1 MSDVQPEARAD
12 GEILVAAKGGGIAF
26 LGRVFA
32 WGARLLLAVLLAHT
46 LDADGYGLYNLA
58 LIIATVVASFPSLGL
73 DSALIRYVAVYAG
86 RRDASRLRGSLEVGI
101 GLPFVLSVVVGLG
114 LFLLAGPIAVGIMH
128 DERLTPLVQIAAL
141 LVPGTVATR
150 QLEGALMGLGHIG
163 DAVIAEQFVQPA
175 ARAVMLVVLLLIGL
189 TAGWA
194 VAASALAALVATAVM
209 AVMVLRRAPSIR
221 GVAAHREPRLLA
233 NHSGPVYFSNI
244 VSTFGGNLQTLFLG
258 ALSSAREVG
267 VFAIAN
273 QVTMVGSMFHA
284 SVVASSMPIFA
295 EMADRQDRSGLER
308 MYRTTSKWTF
318 SLNLPLF
325 FLVLAFPAA
334 LLAIFGKGFQTGAS
348 ALVVLAWGNLI
359 NAATGTSGAILDMT
373 GHTRVKLLNSAL
385 SVALAIGLNWILI
398 PPMGIVGAALAAV
411 GSIAIVNILRL
422 LQVRLLVG
430 VQPYDTSWL
439 KPIAAGLAAA
449 LAAVGVALI
458 AGGPT
463 TIFGFALG
471 ALVLIGGY
479 VGAIVALGLSEDDRM
494 VLGRVG
500 RRLTRRRRRA
510 ARVARDPSVPSH
522 ERRLP

>member
-1 MSDVQPEARAD
+1 MDV
-12 GEILVAAKGGGIAF
+12 
-26 LGRVFA
+26 
-32 WGARLLLAVLLAHT
+32 
-46 LDADGYGLYNLA
+46 
-58 LIIATVVASFPSLGL
+58 
-73 DSALIRYVAVYAG
+73 
-86 RRDASRLRGSLEVGI
+86 
-101 GLPFVLSVVVGLG
+101 
-114 LFLLAGPIAVGIMH
+114 
-128 DERLTPLVQIAAL
+128 
-141 LVPGTVATR
+141 
-150 QLEGALMGLGHIG
+150 
-163 DAVIAEQFVQPA
+163 
-175 ARAVMLVVLLLIGL
+175 
-189 TAGWA
+189 
-194 VAASALAALVATAVM
+194 
-209 AVMVLRRAPSIR
+209 
-221 GVAAHREPRLLA
+221 
-233 NHSGPVYFSNI
+233 
-244 VSTFGGNLQTLFLG
+244 
-258 ALSSAREVG
+258 
-267 VFAIAN
+267 
-273 QVTMVGSMFHA
+273 
-284 SVVASSMPIFA
+284 
-295 EMADRQDRSGLER
+295 
-308 MYRTTSKWTF
+308 

-422 LQVRLLVG
+422 VQVRLLVG

-449 LAAVGVALI
+449 LAAVGVALV

-463 TIFGFALG
+463 TILGFALG

-510 ARVARDPSVPSH
+510 ARVARDPAVPAQ